1 LSTVT
6 TNTRCYFP
14 SAQPQEGNTHARG
27 RRQGNHR
34 QEGGIWG
41 VTADLNFS
49 LPEWGQASIKAL
61 VALPKGNEILPNV
74 LQEDI
79 SWLWGW

>member
-1 LSTVT
+1 M
-6 TNTRCYFP
+6 
-14 SAQPQEGNTHARG
+14 
-27 RRQGNHR
+27 
-34 QEGGIWG
+34 
-41 VTADLNFS
+41 TADLNFS

-61 VALPKGNEILPNV
+61 VALPTGNEILPNV